1 VLPIAI
7 DVMSGDR
14 GPGERIAGVVQAL
27 LADPQLSVLL
37 TGQPDEINTHLRA
50 HPEGLRQRIGAVA
63 ASQVIA
69 MDTPPRVAIRGG
81 RDSSMRVAI
90 NLVGEGRAAACVS
103 AGNTGALTAMA
114 HYVLKTVAQVERA
127 AIVSAI
133 PSEAG
138 HTLMLDLGANTR
150 ASEIQLLQFATMGA
164 VVARE
169 LSGIGAPRV
178 GLLNIGEEDIKG
190 HDTVRAAHALLQH
203 SPLNYIGFVEGDHIF
218 SDRVDVVVTDG
229 FTGNVALKTMEGLAR
244 MVSARTRREFATG
257 FSNRLAAW
265 LARPSLRRLAQGLDP
280 RRYNGAC
287 MVGLGGVVV
296 KSHGRADAT
305 AFARAVELAATLG
318 RGNLCAQVAQAF
330 VSQGR

>member
-14 GPGERIAGVVQAL
+14 GPGERIAGVVQAVR
-27 LADPQLSVLL
+27 ADPGLAVLL
-37 TGQPDEINTHLRA
+37 IGRPDEIGPHL
-50 HPEGLRQRIGAVA
+50 HGLPEAIRQRIGAVA

-69 MDTPPRVAIRGG
+69 MDTPPRAAIRGG

-90 NLVGEGRAAACVS
+90 NLVGERRAAACVS

-114 HYVLKTVAQVERA
+114 HYVLKTVAQIERA

-150 ASEIQLLQFATMGA
+150 ASEVQLLQFATMGA

-169 LSGIGAPRV
+169 LSGIAAPRI

-190 HDTVRAAHALLQH
+190 DDTVRAAHALLQQ
-203 SPLNYIGFVEGDHIF
+203 SSLNYIGFVEGDDIF

-244 MVSARTRREFATG
+244 MVSTRTRREFAAG
-257 FSNRLAAW
+257 FANRLAAW

-296 KSHGRADAT
+296 KSHGQADAT

-330 VSQGR
+330 V

>member
-27 LADPQLSVLL
+27 RADPGLSVLL
-37 TGQPDEINTHLRA
+37 TGRAAEIKPHLQGL
-50 HPEGLRQRIGAVA
+50 PETLRERIGVVA

-69 MDTPPRVAIRGG
+69 MDTPPRAAIRGG

-90 NLVGEGRAAACVS
+90 NLVGERRAAACVS

-114 HYVLKTVAQVERA
+114 HYVLKTVAQIERA

-133 PSEAG
+133 PAEVG
-138 HTLMLDLGANTR
+138 HTLMLDLGANAR
-150 ASEIQLLQFATMGA
+150 ASEVQLLQFATMGA

-169 LSGIGAPRV
+169 LSGIPAPRI

-190 HDTVRAAHALLQH
+190 NDTVRAAHALLQQA
-203 SPLNYIGFVEGDHIF
+203 PLNYIGFVEGDDIF

-244 MVSARTRREFATG
+244 MVSARTRREFAAG
-257 FSNRLAAW
+257 FGNRLAAW

-330 VSQGR
+330 V

>member
-14 GPGERIAGVVQAL
+14 GPGERIAGVVQAVR
-27 LADPQLSVLL
+27 ADPGLSVLL
-37 TGQPDEINTHLRA
+37 IGRPDEIKPHLQGL
-50 HPEGLRQRIGAVA
+50 PEALRQRLGAVA

-69 MDTPPRVAIRGG
+69 MDTPPRAAIRGG

-90 NLVGEGRAAACVS
+90 NLVGERRAAACVS

-114 HYVLKTVAQVERA
+114 HYVLKTVAQIERA

-150 ASEIQLLQFATMGA
+150 ASEVQLLQFATMGA

-169 LSGIGAPRV
+169 LSGIAAPRI

-190 HDTVRAAHALLQH
+190 HDTVRAAHALLQQ
-203 SPLNYIGFVEGDHIF
+203 SPLNYIGFVEGDDIF

-244 MVSARTRREFATG
+244 MVGARTRREFATG
-257 FSNRLAAW
+257 FGNRLAAW

-296 KSHGRADAT
+296 KSHGQADAT

-330 VSQGR
+330 V